1 MMDDELETIRRKKMA
16 EMNKGAETNWPTE
29 PIPVTDSNF
38 DEFVMKYSL
47 VVVDCWAP
55 WCGPCR
61 MVAPVVEALAHEMT
75 GKVVFAKLNTDENAS
90 VPNRYR
96 ISAIPTLL
104 VFKEGKLTDRIVGA
118 RPKEQLAAELSR
130 HPR

>member
-1 MMDDELETIRRKKMA
+1 MA
-16 EMNKGAETNWPTE
+16 EMKKGAETNWPTE
-29 PIPVTDSNF
+29 PIAVTDSDF
-38 DEFVMKYSL
+38 DAFVGKYRL

-61 MVAPVVEALAHEMT
+61 MVAPVVETLAKEMM
-75 GKVVFAKLNTDENAS
+75 GKVAFAKLNTDENAS

-104 VFKEGKLTDRIVGA
+104 IFKDGKLADRIVGA
-118 RPKEQLAAELSR
+118 RPREQLAAEISR
-130 HPR
+130 HMM